1 MPSTSNTTVVTV
13 AMAQGLASTIVTL
26 VCSGRNM
33 KEITLVNLKIARR
46 NEGKGKTN
54 PTESGPFGLQNS
66 LSNKHKLRLNTY
78 SERERERGIGGS
90 LASVLVLYQA
100 CTLNRMIHKNRDT
113 RKREY

>member
-78 SERERERGIGGS
+78 SEREREREELVGH
-90 LASVLVLYQA
+90 LPASWSYTKPAL
-100 CTLNRMIHKNRDT
+100 
-113 RKREY
+113 

>member
-78 SERERERGIGGS
+78 SERERERNWWVTCQRLGLIPS
-90 LASVLVLYQA
+90 LHFEQDDPQEQRYA
-100 CTLNRMIHKNRDT
+100 
-113 RKREY
+113 